1 MVVIQDIFAYP
12 IVNANS
18 VKSTIWFCN

>member
-1 MVVIQDIFAYP
+1 MVVIQVIFTYP